1 MSRLLD
7 VHNFV
12 AEKLKWQEQVLHDHS
27 ISATAK
33 VVGCQL
39 MHDLNVGKRGAWRS
53 QPEISALL
61 GIHLRTVRRCM
72 AELVQA
78 GHLVTTPSRG
88 RGHAILYEALICP
101 SEPASKEGN
110 TPPIDAE
117 HRENTSKEKGGKS
130 RTGSEQKGANGARKS
145 ARNAPPLLDEPINPP
160 LSPPTPIR
168 PRAAT
173 PPSQT
178 ARAVPPSARG
188 TGFAVPQFV
197 RSRFP
202 PDFVA
207 SYLDGAAW
215 RASDRAIVCR
225 GQTAFTRINRD
236 NRALL
241 KELGVVVVLDPSAH
255 TALMLAAAQER
266 RAA

>member
-12 AEKLKWQEQVLHDHS
+12 AEKLKWQEQVLHDHN

-61 GIHLRTVRRCM
+61 GIHLRTVRRSI
-72 AELVQA
+72 AELAQA
-78 GHLVTTPSRG
+78 GHLVTTPSKG
-88 RGHAILYEALICP
+88 RGHAILYEALIRT

-110 TPPIDAE
+110 APSIDAE
-117 HRENTSKEKGGKS
+117 QRENVGTEKGGKS
-130 RTGSEQKGANGARKS
+130 CRSSEQKGANGDRKA

-168 PRAAT
+168 PRATT

-178 ARAVPPSARG
+178 ARALPPSAIG

-202 PDFVA
+202 ESFAA
-207 SYLDGAAW
+207 SYLDRAAW
-215 RASDRAIVCR
+215 RASDRTIVCR
-225 GQTAFTRINRD
+225 GHTAFTRITRD

-241 KELGVVVVLDPSAH
+241 KELGVVVVLDPPAH
-255 TALMLAAAQER
+255 DALMLAAAQAR